1 MELFIRI
8 HFQLVFLLLCVLN
21 KCHGNYHSSQFSI
34 DTNSYKNDLHYDLLL
49 TLKLE
54 KKITSNHNYI
64 INCFADSHKGVRSIE
79 NNENLNQGK
88 ITEFYEFSGLTY
100 YFIKFEKLSSY
111 EKYQIYCI
119 ENSSS
124 FLLKGQKK

>member
-1 MELFIRI
+1 
-8 HFQLVFLLLCVLN
+8 
-21 KCHGNYHSSQFSI
+21 
-34 DTNSYKNDLHYDLLL
+34 
-49 TLKLE
+49 LKIE
-54 KKITSNHNYI
+54 KKITSNHNNM
-64 INCFADSHKGVRSIE
+64 INCFADSHRGVRFIE
-79 NNENLNQGK
+79 KNENLNQGK

-111 EKYQIYCI
+111 EKYEIYCL